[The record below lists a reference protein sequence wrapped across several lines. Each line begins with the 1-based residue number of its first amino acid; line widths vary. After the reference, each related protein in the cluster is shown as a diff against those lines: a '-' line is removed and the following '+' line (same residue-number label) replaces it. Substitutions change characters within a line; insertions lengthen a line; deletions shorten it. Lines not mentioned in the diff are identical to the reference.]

1 MNDTSIDVTD
11 EDARKRERL
20 QRIKKRQFAAGLN
33 TVTAENR
40 IQQEKDLWKVEEAR
54 KETKKKIFQELGAT
68 AKSNDIVI
76 M

>member
-40 IQQEKDLWKVEEAR
+40 I
-54 KETKKKIFQELGAT
+54 
-68 AKSNDIVI
+68 
-76 M
+76 